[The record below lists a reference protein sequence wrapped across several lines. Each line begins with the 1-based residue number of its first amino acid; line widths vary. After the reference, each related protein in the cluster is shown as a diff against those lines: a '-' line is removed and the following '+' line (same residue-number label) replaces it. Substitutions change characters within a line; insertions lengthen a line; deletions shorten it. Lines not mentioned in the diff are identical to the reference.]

1 MTKDGREHEG
11 GGSGWTKSEGR
22 EVKECRKEG
31 EEDKEEGEEGG
42 YRINGRE
49 ARLKGKERQER

>member
-1 MTKDGREHEG
+1 MDEKRV
-11 GGSGWTKSEGR
+11 EGR

-49 ARLKGKERQER
+49 ARVKGKERQER